1 MPERLFHILSILL
14 LVGSTAL
21 PASGQ
26 LLPAF
31 GRDRAGTVGFQFLK
45 IPVDARSAALGQTVV
60 AGEMDASALFWN
72 PALAAQATDLVAGIS
87 HTAYFADITLQ
98 YVGILYPVGP
108 VTLGFSLQTLNSG
121 KMEVTTEF
129 EPFGTGETFAFIDLA
144 AGLSLAQ
151 SLTDLF
157 SYGVTAKWVQESVA
171 GLYTRTL
178 LFDMG
183 FFYRVGET
191 GIQMAVAIRN
201 FGLDGRT
208 TGTLTRLTLEGT
220 ETLTDF
226 DRVTPPTTFL
236 LGMSYRMLQH
246 SEAHSLQISGQLTNP
261 NDNAENFNVGLEYTW
276 RNLLVLRTGYRFGVE
291 EYTLP
296 AVGVG
301 LYIPGLGSRFRFDY
315 SFSRLE
321 RLGSIHRAS
330 LNLLL

>member
-1 MPERLFHILSILL
+1 MAERPFHILLVLL
-14 LVGSTAL
+14 LLGSVTL
-21 PASGQ
+21 PAQGQ

-45 IPVDARSAALGQTVV
+45 IPVDARSASLGQTVI

-72 PALAAQATDLVAGIS
+72 PALAAQATNLVVGLS
-87 HTAYFADITLQ
+87 HTAYFADITMQ
-98 YVGILYPVGP
+98 YAGVIYPVGP
-108 VTLGFSLQTLNSG
+108 FVLGFSLQTLNSG

-129 EPFGTGETFAFIDLA
+129 EPFGTGETFSFIDLA
-144 AGLSLAQ
+144 AGVSLAQ

-157 SYGVTAKWVQESVA
+157 SYGVTAKWIRESVA
-171 GLYTRTL
+171 GLNTQTV

-208 TGTLTRLTLEGT
+208 EGSLTRLTLEGP
-220 ETLTDF
+220 ETITDF
-226 DRVTPPTTFL
+226 DRITPPTTFL
-236 LGMSYRMLQH
+236 LGISYRMFRGLDNHQ
-246 SEAHSLQISGQLTNP
+246 LTLSGQLINP
-261 NDNAENFNVGLEYTW
+261 NDNAENFNLGLEYTW
-276 RNLLVLRTGYRFGVE
+276 HHTLVLRTGYRFGVE

-296 AVGVG
+296 SVGIG
-301 LYIPGLGSRFRFDY
+301 LYIPGLGPRVRFDY
-315 SFSRLE
+315 GFSRLE